1 MNATQFDT
9 LLRTAMIF
17 CIAVGAFAFLPALIT
32 NVAGGDLTE
41 SYTTL
46 AWYWLLGSLGYICY
60 QTEYSQQTLQD
71 KFIIIAVTSAAGILT
86 FVVMALYFV
95 FG

>member
-1 MNATQFDT
+1 MNTTQFDT
-9 LLRTAMIF
+9 LFRTAMIF
-17 CIAVGAFAFLPALIT
+17 CIAVGAFAFLPSLFSK
-32 NVAGGDLTE
+32 VAGGDLIE

-46 AWYWLLGSLGYICY
+46 AWYWLLGSIGYICY

-71 KFIIIAVTSAAGILT
+71 KLITIAVTSAAGILA
-86 FVVMALYFV
+86 FIVMALYIV